1 MKKRGHDMKKRK
13 KRSEPIRHTP
23 FIVILFFLLLVIIGV
38 AIKETDMV
46 LEQATKVCLSCIG
59 IG

>member
-1 MKKRGHDMKKRK
+1 MKKRGHEMKKRK
-13 KRSEPIRHTP
+13 KTREPIRHTP
-23 FIVILFFLLLVIIGV
+23 FIVILFFLLMVIAGV
-38 AIKETDMV
+38 AIEETDMV

>member
-1 MKKRGHDMKKRK
+1 MKIRDHDMKQRK
-13 KRSEPIRHTP
+13 KRKEPIKHTP
-23 FIVILFFLLLVIIGV
+23 FILILFFLLLVIVGV
-38 AIKETDMV
+38 AVNETGMV

>member
-1 MKKRGHDMKKRK
+1 MRQRK
-13 KRSEPIRHTP
+13 KRRDTINHKP
-23 FIVILFFLLLVIIGV
+23 FIIILFFLLLVIVGV
-38 AIKETDMV
+38 AVNETGMV

>member
-1 MKKRGHDMKKRK
+1 MKKRDHAMKQRK
-13 KRSEPIRHTP
+13 KRREPIRHTP
-23 FIVILFFLLLVIIGV
+23 FIIMLFFLLLVIAGV
-38 AIKETDMV
+38 AVNETDMV

>member
-1 MKKRGHDMKKRK
+1 MKRRK
-13 KRSEPIRHTP
+13 KRQEPIRHTP
-23 FIVILFFLLLVIIGV
+23 FFVILFFLLMVIVGV
-38 AIKETDMV
+38 AVDETKMV

>member
-1 MKKRGHDMKKRK
+1 MKKRDHDMKQRK
-13 KRSEPIRHTP
+13 KRREPINHTP
-23 FIVILFFLLLVIIGV
+23 FIIILFFLLLVIAGV
-38 AIKETDMV
+38 AVNETDMV

>member
-1 MKKRGHDMKKRK
+1 MKKRK
-13 KRSEPIRHTP
+13 KRKEPIRHTP
-23 FIVILFFLLLVIIGV
+23 FIVILFFLLMVIAGV
-38 AIKETDMV
+38 AIEETDMV